1 MIERFIQELRTDDPG
16 AETAALTRERLKGR
30 FAPGSTRRMTL
41 LGMLVGSAMGE
52 LPAAGDDTVVYAS
65 VFGEGR
71 ALEDYLASFPAA
83 SPTLFQTSI
92 HPSGIQQGMIGRQ
105 RSVREL
111 FPHAGG
117 AQLVLQSLL
126 TAMLAPG
133 PAAVLAGGEERGT
146 WLTESGAVSDRSF
159 AYAVRLAREPG
170 TNPMGRLVLTSEIG
184 SSCSSF
190 SELAG
195 ETPMRLDPKHTGETP
210 VPLKPGSVAA
220 ETAEGTLSHPAWFEL
235 LHRRRPFDGPAA
247 EGWRLQL
254 AWS

>member
-41 LGMLVGSAMGE
+41 LGMLVGAAMGE

-111 FPHAGG
+111 FPLAGS
-117 AQLVLQSLL
+117 AQMVLQSLL

-170 TNPMGRLVLTSEIG
+170 PRPLGRLTLASVIDSVG
-184 SSCSSF
+184 SRF
-190 SELAG
+190 S
-195 ETPMRLDPKHTGETP
+195 KHTGETSLRPGATAGRPP
-210 VPLKPGSVAA
+210 VPLKPGSLAGGM
-220 ETAEGTLSHPAWFEL
+220 AEGTLSHPAWFEL

-247 EGWRLQL
+247 QGWRLQL
-254 AWS
+254 VWS